1 MEPNETDIYLSED
14 SFGQILRIPCKF
26 IQGQSEMSPVAVNL
40 IAKELRTKEKN
51 VLPVIIKPIEED
63 EYEALINTH
72 ILDAARQANY
82 DFVWCIVVDDA
93 MQKQLEIETAQSLQ
107 IDINT
112 ATADEIIDMLKYI
125 KSQRKD
131 FSRVNFDK
139 AVKAILDY
147 RDTQKIKSL
156 SFLTKQKCGIGKAK
170 LKPLANFF
178 AVG

>member
-1 MEPNETDIYLSED
+1 MSSDEAGIYFPED
-14 SFGQILRIPCKF
+14 SLGNILRVPCKF
-26 IQGQSEMSPVAVNL
+26 IQGQSDISPIVTDI
-40 IAKELRTKEKN
+40 IAKELQKTEKN

-63 EYEALINTH
+63 AYEALLNTH

-82 DFVWCIVVDDA
+82 DFVWCIVVNDT

-107 IDINT
+107 IDINA
-112 ATADEIIDMLKYI
+112 ATTDEIIDMFKYI

-170 LKPLANFF
+170 LKPLSGFF